1 MCFDNNKK
9 IYVFSFYPVDKQSKT
24 GGQARLQ
31 ALLEGLNKKKLTPVF
46 LISIFFLMLGL
57 SFAAVPLY
65 ELFCRVTGFAGTT
78 QVAKNKEAPKIVVN
92 QVYKLRFDTNVGN
105 QLEWDFFP
113 EKNTLELKPGEVHN
127 VKFNVQN
134 LSQSESS
141 GVASYNASPSSF
153 GIYLSKIGCFCFEK
167 QPLKPGEKKEFIL
180 SFFLDPKVVDDNKT
194 KDISDVTLSYTFF
207 SAEYYKK

>member
-1 MCFDNNKK
+1 M
-9 IYVFSFYPVDKQSKT
+9 T
-24 GGQARLQ
+24 
-31 ALLEGLNKKKLTPVF
+31 LNKKKLTPIL

-78 QVAKNKEAPKIVVN
+78 QVAKNKEVPKIVIN

-127 VKFNVQN
+127 VKFYVQN

-167 QPLKPGEKKEFIL
+167 QPLKSGEKKEFIL

>member
-1 MCFDNNKK
+1 M
-9 IYVFSFYPVDKQSKT
+9 T
-24 GGQARLQ
+24 
-31 ALLEGLNKKKLTPVF
+31 LNKKKLTPIV

-78 QVAKNKEAPKIVVN
+78 QVAKNKEVPKIVIN
-92 QVYKLRFDTNVGN
+92 QVYKLRFDTNIGS

-127 VKFNVQN
+127 VKFYVQN